1 MSTLQYRDQEYL
13 ILLGKRIE
21 ALRALSGESQ
31 EEFAKICGLDSR
43 QLRRIEK
50 AETNSSISILKKIAD
65 NLNLSMSELLNF
77 EE

>member
-1 MSTLQYRDQEYL
+1 MTNTQYKDQEYL

-21 ALRALSGESQ
+21 NLRINSGKSYED
-31 EEFAKICGLDSR
+31 FAIMCGLDRR

-65 NLNLSMSELLNF
+65 GLNLSMSELLNF

>member
-21 ALRALSGESQ
+21 ALRALSEKSQ

-65 NLNLSMSELLNF
+65 SLNLTMSELF
-77 EE
+77 DF

>member
-1 MSTLQYRDQEYL
+1 MTNVQYKDQEYL

-21 ALRALSGESQ
+21 DIRIKSGKSYED
-31 EEFAKICGLDSR
+31 FAIRCGLDRR

-65 NLNLSMSELLNF
+65 GLNLTMSELLNF
-77 EE
+77 ED